1 MPLEVIVALVGLFC
15 TSVSSF
21 ITFVLTKRKYMTEV
35 DSQQIKN
42 MDDSF
47 EVYKKIMNEAL
58 DTQNEKIALLQRE
71 NDNLREQVNQLQMQ
85 LINLVGNIHANPGIP
100 TGITPKGKK
109 APKSKNE

>member
-100 TGITPKGKK
+100 TGITPNGKK
-109 APKSKNE
+109 APKSENE